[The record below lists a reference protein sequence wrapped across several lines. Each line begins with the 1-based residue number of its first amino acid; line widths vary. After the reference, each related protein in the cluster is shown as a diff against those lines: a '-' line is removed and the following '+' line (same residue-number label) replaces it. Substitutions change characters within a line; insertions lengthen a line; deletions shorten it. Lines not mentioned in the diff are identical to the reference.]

1 MVHMGKYGD
10 NLATA
15 VAQQLRAE
23 RGAAGLTYRQ
33 LAEKAGLT
41 EQSVM
46 RYLTEKR
53 ELKSGDLGALCD
65 ALGITPQELIT
76 RAVERIK

>member
-1 MVHMGKYGD
+1 MGKYAD
-10 NLATA
+10 NLASA
-15 VAQQLRAE
+15 VAAQLRAE
-23 RGAAGLTYRQ
+23 RGAADLTYKE
-33 LAEKAGLT
+33 LAERAGLK

-53 ELKSGDLGALCD
+53 EPTVDQLGALCD
-65 ALGITPQELIT
+65 ALGLTPQELMV

>member
-1 MVHMGKYGD
+1 MGQYGD
-10 NLATA
+10 NLAAA
-15 VAQQLRAE
+15 VAAQLRAE
-23 RGAAGLTYRQ
+23 RGAAELTYKE
-33 LAEKAGLT
+33 LADRAGLT

-53 ELKSGDLGALCD
+53 EPNAGQLGALCD
-65 ALGITPQELIT
+65 ALGLTPQELMI